1 MGKAILKDIA
11 GRRGKTEE
19 KEEMDVGGGGGGAP
33 VSAARMRADSDGD
46 DDDEEEGIGRRSH
59 RGRRELEPTNLTFDT
74 P

>member
-11 GRRGKTEE
+11 GRRGKTED
-19 KEEMDVGGGGGGAP
+19 KEEMDVGGGGAP

-46 DDDEEEGIGRRSH
+46 EDDDEEEGIGRRSH
-59 RGRRELEPTNLTFDT
+59 HGKRELEPTNLTFDT